1 MRKQVTYLG
10 NILCYEIENLNKPVC
25 ICFHGMNMTREM
37 YKTDQLQHLLK
48 NYSLVLVDL
57 CGYGDSSIET
67 KNFNMVVFNQLVLKL
82 VKYENIKSCTI
93 VGYCLG
99 GAFALDFAIRNPYFI
114 ERLILIE
121 TMIYLPKWLWLTLLP
136 GYCSGY
142 RIFQK
147 QIKLFK
153 ILECCTKFK
162 NISSSK
168 RIRISSREWNRT
180 VNSFYLKLMN
190 EYEKQNHIKRCQQIN
205 CPVNIIYSQASFK
218 NIRKTAQIL
227 SQFSFVEL
235 HLCQGRGHFLFLD
248 ETMNRIVI

>member
-1 MRKQVTYLG
+1 
-10 NILCYEIENLNKPVC
+10 
-25 ICFHGMNMTREM
+25 
-37 YKTDQLQHLLK
+37 
-48 NYSLVLVDL
+48 
-57 CGYGDSSIET
+57 
-67 KNFNMVVFNQLVLKL
+67 
-82 VKYENIKSCTI
+82 
-93 VGYCLG
+93 
-99 GAFALDFAIRNPYFI
+99 
-114 ERLILIE
+114 
-121 TMIYLPKWLWLTLLP
+121 MIYLPKWLWLTLLP
-136 GYCSGY
+136 GYCCGY

-162 NISSSK
+162 NISSSE

-218 NIRKTAQIL
+218 TAQIL

>member
-1 MRKQVTYLG
+1 MK
-10 NILCYEIENLNKPVC
+10 C
-25 ICFHGMNMTREM
+25 
-37 YKTDQLQHLLK
+37 
-48 NYSLVLVDL
+48 
-57 CGYGDSSIET
+57 
-67 KNFNMVVFNQLVLKL
+67 
-82 VKYENIKSCTI
+82 ENIKSCTI

-162 NISSSK
+162 NISSSE

-180 VNSFYLKLMN
+180 VNSFYLKL
-190 EYEKQNHIKRCQQIN
+190 IN